1 VLSGKVFE
9 YVAARRPMLAAVPP
23 NGAAANLIR
32 SVGAGSVVD
41 SDDVAAISAALE
53 QMVDGWQNG
62 GLADVEQPD
71 EVRDRL
77 SRAGQAGELAAVLRR
92 VAG

>member
-1 VLSGKVFE
+1 VFE

-41 SDDVAAISAALE
+41 SDDVVAISAALE

-71 EVRDRL
+71 EVRNRL
-77 SRAGQAGELAAVLRR
+77 SRAGRAGELAAVLRR
-92 VAG
+92 VAR

>member
-1 VLSGKVFE
+1 
-9 YVAARRPMLAAVPP
+9 
-23 NGAAANLIR
+23 
-32 SVGAGSVVD
+32 VG
-41 SDDVAAISAALE
+41 AISAALE

-77 SRAGQAGELAAVLRR
+77 SRAGRAGELAAVLRR

>member
-1 VLSGKVFE
+1 
-9 YVAARRPMLAAVPP
+9 
-23 NGAAANLIR
+23 
-32 SVGAGSVVD
+32 VVRQQI
-41 SDDVAAISAALE
+41 APGAISAALE

-62 GLADVEQPD
+62 GLADVEQS
-71 EVRDRL
+71 EAVRDRL